1 MRANGDCKNLVSH
14 CTSNYSYSLFPQ
26 VCSVFFF
33 LLKCVCAL
41 LWVPSEAEKDMHRK
55 QFQAETQS
63 LRRELMS
70 LRKAKERMQAAV
82 EVFAEKHQKSPFRDR
97 GRQVLDELAN
107 LRKENTGGS
116 LYQPPPLKSSSPESP
131 STAESNKPTTPESSP
146 PEAQGTPRCIEA

>member
-1 MRANGDCKNLVSH
+1 
-14 CTSNYSYSLFPQ
+14 
-26 VCSVFFF
+26 
-33 LLKCVCAL
+33 
-41 LWVPSEAEKDMHRK
+41 MHRK